1 MHLGLKEANTTQ
13 GKPSSPTT
21 SSSTRATFVAKV
33 NREAMETDGM
43 AEGFSFGLSTAF
55 PPPLSW
61 GSAVAATCAAP
72 AVPPGTPAVPI
83 RKTIFITPIRKLAI
97 HSFIP
102 DISIAPLQVHTY
114 SEALSTAA

>member
-1 MHLGLKEANTTQ
+1 MHLGVKEANTTQ

-55 PPPLSW
+55 PPPFRW
-61 GSAVAATCAAP
+61 GSAVAATCAPPASP

-83 RKTIFITPIRKLAI
+83 RKTIFITPIGKLAI

-102 DISIAPLQVHTY
+102 DISIAPLQVH
-114 SEALSTAA
+114 